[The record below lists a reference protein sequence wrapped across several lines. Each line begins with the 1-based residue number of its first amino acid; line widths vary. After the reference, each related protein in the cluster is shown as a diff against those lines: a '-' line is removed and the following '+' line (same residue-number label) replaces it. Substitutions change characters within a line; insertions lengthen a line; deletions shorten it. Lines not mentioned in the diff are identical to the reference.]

1 MATKLNITELDFA
14 SNKQQLIN
22 YLKSQSQ
29 FKDYDFEGSNLNVL
43 LDVLSYNTYQNNFY
57 TNMAINEMF
66 LDSAVL
72 PNSVVSHAKELNY
85 LPSSRKSARASVRVT
100 IRDTTITG
108 QTITIPQFAAFKAS
122 FQGENYEFVTDKAY
136 VAKKTEPGVFVA
148 DNIELFE
155 GQMLTSF
162 EREGYFVDEDGILT
176 VILSNENADIDSLE
190 VFVDA
195 EFTEDANIFTRKNDI
210 FGVGPEDKVFY
221 VEPYYDGRYKIYFG
235 NNVFGIQPDEY
246 EDIRVKYRI
255 CSGAEANGASVF
267 TIQITSTG
275 TTEVE
280 TIQAALGGADSESL
294 EKIRYFAPKALQI
307 QERAIT
313 TSDYEVLLKQQFPE
327 IKAVSAYGGEN
338 LNPPQFG
345 RVAIS
350 VYLGEAEETLSNTL
364 VNTYLDYLSDK
375 TPLAIEPTFVP
386 SEFVYGKIAVRV
398 NYNPKLTTKN
408 SDFIAQL
415 VRDTIQ
421 AYSEGTLDNFNTT
434 LRLSNLS
441 SNIDAADVS
450 ITSNAMTA
458 KPIIEYTPDLNI
470 KSNPI
475 FKFGTPLVRPYPFRE
490 TNGFSEY
497 KPSIVSGQFS
507 VDNVCVYLQDDG
519 IGNMQ
524 LVTSDLSNPQII
536 DPTAGTV
543 DYDAG
548 DVKLINFRTDGFT
561 GSAIQFIATTVYDDI
576 AAPKGRIFAIRD
588 DDVEVTLR
596 ETE

>member
-22 YLKSQSQ
+22 YLKSQTQ

-72 PNSVVSHAKELNY
+72 PNSVISHAKELNY

-136 VAKKTEPGVFVA
+136 VAKKTETGVFVA
-148 DNIELFE
+148 DNIEIFE

-195 EFTEDANIFTRKNDI
+195 EFTEDENIFTRKNDI

-255 CSGAEANGASVF
+255 CSGAEPNGASVF
-267 TIQITSTG
+267 TIQITTTG

-280 TIQAALGGADSESL
+280 TIQAALGGEDAESL

-386 SEFVYGKIAVRV
+386 SEFVYGQITIRV

-408 SDFIAQL
+408 SDYIAQL

-421 AYSEGTLDNFNTT
+421 AYSEASLDNFNTT

-450 ITSNAMTA
+450 IQSNAITA

-475 FKFGTPLVRPYPFRE
+475 FKFGTPLVKPYPFRE
-490 TNGFSEY
+490 TNGFAEY
-497 KPSIVSGQFS
+497 KPSVISGQFS

-524 LVTSDLSNPQII
+524 LITSDLSNPQII
-536 DPTAGTV
+536 NPTAGTI
-543 DYDAG
+543 DYTTG

-588 DDVEVTLR
+588 DDVTVTLR
-596 ETE
+596 EIE

>member
-136 VAKKTEPGVFVA
+136 VAKKTETGVFVA

-364 VNTYLDYLSDK
+364 VNTYLDYLADK

-386 SEFVYGKIAVRV
+386 SEFVYGKITVRV

-415 VRDTIQ
+415 VRDTVQ

-475 FKFGTPLVRPYPFRE
+475 FKFGTPLVKPYPFRE

-548 DVKLINFRTDGFT
+548 DVKLINFRTDGFS

>member
-14 SNKQQLIN
+14 NNKQQLIN
-22 YLKSQSQ
+22 YLKSQTQ

-72 PNSVVSHAKELNY
+72 PNSVISHAKELNY

-108 QTITIPQFAAFKAS
+108 QTITIPQFAAFNAS

-148 DNIELFE
+148 DNIEIFE

-195 EFTEDANIFTRKNDI
+195 EFTEDTNIFTRKNDI

-235 NNVFGIQPDEY
+235 NNVFGVQPDEY

-255 CSGAEANGASVF
+255 CSGAEPNGASVF
-267 TIQITSTG
+267 TIQITTTG

-280 TIQAALGGADSESL
+280 TIQAALGGEDAESL

-307 QERAIT
+307 QERAVT

-338 LNPPQFG
+338 LDPPQFG

-364 VNTYLDYLSDK
+364 VNTYLAYLSDK

-386 SEFVYGKIAVRV
+386 SEFVYGQITVRV

-415 VRDTIQ
+415 VRDTIK
-421 AYSEGTLDNFNTT
+421 AYSEAELDNFNTT

-450 ITSNAMTA
+450 IQSNAITA

-470 KSNPI
+470 KSNPV
-475 FKFGTPLVRPYPFRE
+475 FKFGAPLVKPYPFRE

-497 KPSIVSGQFS
+497 KPSVISGQFS

-524 LVTSDLSNPQII
+524 LVTSDLSNPQVV

-543 DYDAG
+543 DYNTG
-548 DVKLINFRTDGFT
+548 DVKLINFRTDGFS
-561 GSAIQFIATTVYDDI
+561 GSAIQCIATTIYDDV

-588 DDVEVTLR
+588 DDVTVTLR
-596 ETE
+596 EIE

>member
-136 VAKKTEPGVFVA
+136 VAKKTETGVFVA

-255 CSGAEANGASVF
+255 CSGAEPNGASVF

-280 TIQAALGGADSESL
+280 TIQAALGGADAESL

-364 VNTYLDYLSDK
+364 VNTYLDYLADK

-386 SEFVYGKIAVRV
+386 SEFVYGKITVRV

-415 VRDTIQ
+415 VRDTVQ

-441 SNIDAADVS
+441 SNIDSADVS

-475 FKFGTPLVRPYPFRE
+475 FKFGTPLVKPYPFRE

-548 DVKLINFRTDGFT
+548 DVKLINFRTDGFS

>member
-72 PNSVVSHAKELNY
+72 PNSVISHAKELNY

-108 QTITIPQFAAFKAS
+108 QTITIPQFAAFKAAY
-122 FQGENYEFVTDKAY
+122 QGENYEFVTDKAY

-280 TIQAALGGADSESL
+280 TIQAALGGEDAESL

-307 QERAIT
+307 QERAVT

-364 VNTYLDYLSDK
+364 VNTYLDYLADK

-543 DYDAG
+543 DYDSG
-548 DVKLINFRTDGFT
+548 DVKLINFRTDGFS

>member
-22 YLKSQSQ
+22 YLKSQTQ

-100 IRDTTITG
+100 IRDTTIIG

-136 VAKKTEPGVFVA
+136 VAKKTATGVFVA
-148 DNIELFE
+148 DNIDLFE

-210 FGVGPEDKVFY
+210 FGVGPQDKVFY

-235 NNVFGIQPDEY
+235 NNVFGVQPDEY

-255 CSGAEANGASVF
+255 CSGAEPNGASVF
-267 TIQITSTG
+267 TIQITTTG

-280 TIQAALGGADSESL
+280 TIQAALGGEDAESL

-386 SEFVYGKIAVRV
+386 SEFVYGQITIRV

-408 SDFIAQL
+408 SDYIAQL

-421 AYSEGTLDNFNTT
+421 AYSEASLDNFNTT

-450 ITSNAMTA
+450 IQSNAITA

-475 FKFGTPLVRPYPFRE
+475 FKFGTPLVKPYPFRE
-490 TNGFSEY
+490 TNGFAEY
-497 KPSIVSGQFS
+497 KPSVISGQFS

-524 LVTSDLSNPQII
+524 LITSDLSNPQII
-536 DPTAGTV
+536 NPTAGTI
-543 DYDAG
+543 DYTTG

-588 DDVEVTLR
+588 DDVTVTLR
-596 ETE
+596 EIE

>member
-108 QTITIPQFAAFKAS
+108 QTITIPQFAAFKAAY
-122 FQGENYEFVTDKAY
+122 QGENYEFVTDKAY

-235 NNVFGIQPDEY
+235 NNVFGVQPDEY

-280 TIQAALGGADSESL
+280 TLQAALGGADSESL

-307 QERAIT
+307 QERAVT

>member
-108 QTITIPQFAAFKAS
+108 QTITIPQFAAFKAAY
-122 FQGENYEFVTDKAY
+122 QGENYEFVTDKAY

-235 NNVFGIQPDEY
+235 NNVFGVQPDEY

-280 TIQAALGGADSESL
+280 TIQAALGGEDAESL

-307 QERAIT
+307 QERAVT

-543 DYDAG
+543 DYDSG

>member
-108 QTITIPQFAAFKAS
+108 QTITIPQFAAFKAAY
-122 FQGENYEFVTDKAY
+122 QGENYEFVTDKAY

-235 NNVFGIQPDEY
+235 NNVFGVQPDEY

-280 TIQAALGGADSESL
+280 TLQAALGGADAESL

-307 QERAIT
+307 QERAVT

-475 FKFGTPLVRPYPFRE
+475 FKFGTPLVKPYPFRE

-543 DYDAG
+543 DYDSG

>member
-108 QTITIPQFAAFKAS
+108 QTITIPQFAAFKAAY
-122 FQGENYEFVTDKAY
+122 QGENYEFVTDKAY

-235 NNVFGIQPDEY
+235 NNVFGVQPDEY

-280 TIQAALGGADSESL
+280 TLQAALGGADAESL

-307 QERAIT
+307 QERAVT

-543 DYDAG
+543 DYDSG

>member
-136 VAKKTEPGVFVA
+136 VAKKTETGVFVA

-255 CSGAEANGASVF
+255 CSGAEPNGASVF

-280 TIQAALGGADSESL
+280 TIQAALGGADAESL

-364 VNTYLDYLSDK
+364 VNTYLDYLADK

-386 SEFVYGKIAVRV
+386 SEFVYGKITVRV

-415 VRDTIQ
+415 VRDTVQ

-475 FKFGTPLVRPYPFRE
+475 FKFGTPLVKPYPFRE

-548 DVKLINFRTDGFT
+548 DVKLINFRTDGFS

>member
-72 PNSVVSHAKELNY
+72 PNSVISHAKELNY

-108 QTITIPQFAAFKAS
+108 QTITIPQFSAFKAS

-136 VAKKTEPGVFVA
+136 VAKKTETGVFVA
-148 DNIELFE
+148 DNIEIFE

-195 EFTEDANIFTRKNDI
+195 EFTEDENIFTRKNDI

-255 CSGAEANGASVF
+255 CSGAEPNGASVF
-267 TIQITSTG
+267 TIQITTTG

-280 TIQAALGGADSESL
+280 TIQAALGGEDAESL

-386 SEFVYGKIAVRV
+386 SEFVYGQITIRV

-408 SDFIAQL
+408 SDYIAQL

-421 AYSEGTLDNFNTT
+421 AYSEASLDNFNTT

-450 ITSNAMTA
+450 IQSNAITA

-475 FKFGTPLVRPYPFRE
+475 FKFGTPLVKPYPFRE
-490 TNGFSEY
+490 TNGFAEY
-497 KPSIVSGQFS
+497 KPSVISGQFS

-524 LVTSDLSNPQII
+524 LITSDLSNPQII
-536 DPTAGTV
+536 NPTAGTI
-543 DYDAG
+543 DYTTG

-588 DDVEVTLR
+588 DDVTVTLR
-596 ETE
+596 EIE

>member
-22 YLKSQSQ
+22 YLKSQTQ

-72 PNSVVSHAKELNY
+72 PNSVISHAKELNY

-136 VAKKTEPGVFVA
+136 VAKKTETGVFVA
-148 DNIELFE
+148 DNIEIFE

-195 EFTEDANIFTRKNDI
+195 EFTEDENIFTRKNDI

-255 CSGAEANGASVF
+255 CSGAEPNGASVF
-267 TIQITSTG
+267 TIQITTTG

-280 TIQAALGGADSESL
+280 TIQAALGGEDAESL

-386 SEFVYGKIAVRV
+386 SEFVYGQITIRV

-408 SDFIAQL
+408 SDYIAQL

-421 AYSEGTLDNFNTT
+421 AYSEASLDNFNTT

-450 ITSNAMTA
+450 IQSNAITA

-475 FKFGTPLVRPYPFRE
+475 FKFGTPLVKPYPFRE
-490 TNGFSEY
+490 TNGFAEY
-497 KPSIVSGQFS
+497 KPSVISGQFS
-507 VDNVCVYLQDDG
+507 V
-519 IGNMQ
+519 
-524 LVTSDLSNPQII
+524 
-536 DPTAGTV
+536 
-543 DYDAG
+543 
-548 DVKLINFRTDGFT
+548 
-561 GSAIQFIATTVYDDI
+561 
-576 AAPKGRIFAIRD
+576 
-588 DDVEVTLR
+588 
-596 ETE
+596 

>member
-108 QTITIPQFAAFKAS
+108 QTITIPQFAAFKAAY
-122 FQGENYEFVTDKAY
+122 QGENYEFVTDKAY

-280 TIQAALGGADSESL
+280 TIQAALGGEDAESL

-307 QERAIT
+307 QERAVT

-543 DYDAG
+543 DYDSG
-548 DVKLINFRTDGFT
+548 DVKLINFRTDGFS

>member
-1 MATKLNITELDFA
+1 
-14 SNKQQLIN
+14 
-22 YLKSQSQ
+22 
-29 FKDYDFEGSNLNVL
+29 
-43 LDVLSYNTYQNNFY
+43 
-57 TNMAINEMF
+57 
-66 LDSAVL
+66 
-72 PNSVVSHAKELNY
+72 
-85 LPSSRKSARASVRVT
+85 
-100 IRDTTITG
+100 
-108 QTITIPQFAAFKAS
+108 
-122 FQGENYEFVTDKAY
+122 
-136 VAKKTEPGVFVA
+136 
-148 DNIELFE
+148 
-155 GQMLTSF
+155 
-162 EREGYFVDEDGILT
+162 
-176 VILSNENADIDSLE
+176 
-190 VFVDA
+190 
-195 EFTEDANIFTRKNDI
+195 
-210 FGVGPEDKVFY
+210 
-221 VEPYYDGRYKIYFG
+221 
-235 NNVFGIQPDEY
+235 
-246 EDIRVKYRI
+246 
-255 CSGAEANGASVF
+255 
-267 TIQITSTG
+267 
-275 TTEVE
+275 
-280 TIQAALGGADSESL
+280 
-294 EKIRYFAPKALQI
+294 
-307 QERAIT
+307 
-313 TSDYEVLLKQQFPE
+313 
-327 IKAVSAYGGEN
+327 
-338 LNPPQFG
+338 
-345 RVAIS
+345 
-350 VYLGEAEETLSNTL
+350 
-364 VNTYLDYLSDK
+364 
-375 TPLAIEPTFVP
+375 
-386 SEFVYGKIAVRV
+386 VYGKIAVRV

-543 DYDAG
+543 DYDSG
-548 DVKLINFRTDGFT
+548 DVKLINFRTDGFS

>member
-307 QERAIT
+307 QERAVT

>member
-72 PNSVVSHAKELNY
+72 PNSVISHAKELNY

-235 NNVFGIQPDEY
+235 NNVFGVQPDEY

-307 QERAIT
+307 QERAVT

>member
-108 QTITIPQFAAFKAS
+108 QTITIPQFAAFKAAY
-122 FQGENYEFVTDKAY
+122 QGENYEFVTDKAY

-280 TIQAALGGADSESL
+280 TIQAALGGEDAESL

-307 QERAIT
+307 QERAVT

-364 VNTYLDYLSDK
+364 VNTYLDYLADK

-543 DYDAG
+543 DYDSG
-548 DVKLINFRTDGFT
+548 DVKLINFRTDGFS

>member
-108 QTITIPQFAAFKAS
+108 QTITIPQFAAFKAAY
-122 FQGENYEFVTDKAY
+122 QGENYEFVTDKAY

-280 TIQAALGGADSESL
+280 TIQAALGGEDAESL

-307 QERAIT
+307 QERAVT

-386 SEFVYGKIAVRV
+386 SEFVYGKISVRV

-543 DYDAG
+543 NYDSG
-548 DVKLINFRTDGFT
+548 DVKLINFRTDGFS

>member
-14 SNKQQLIN
+14 NNKQQLIN
-22 YLKSQSQ
+22 YLKSQTQ

-72 PNSVVSHAKELNY
+72 PNSVISHAKELNY

-148 DNIELFE
+148 DNIEIFE

-195 EFTEDANIFTRKNDI
+195 EFTEDENIFTRKNDI

-235 NNVFGIQPDEY
+235 NNVFGVQPDEY

-255 CSGAEANGASVF
+255 CSGAEPNGASVF
-267 TIQITSTG
+267 TIQITTTG

-280 TIQAALGGADSESL
+280 TIQAALGGEDAESL

-307 QERAIT
+307 QERAVT

-338 LNPPQFG
+338 LDPPQFG

-364 VNTYLDYLSDK
+364 VNTYLAYLSDK

-386 SEFVYGKIAVRV
+386 SEFVYGQITVRV

-415 VRDTIQ
+415 VRDTIK
-421 AYSEGTLDNFNTT
+421 AYSEAELDNFNTT

-450 ITSNAMTA
+450 IQSNAITA

-470 KSNPI
+470 KSNPV
-475 FKFGTPLVRPYPFRE
+475 FKFGAPLVKPYPFRE

-497 KPSIVSGQFS
+497 KPSVISGQFS

-524 LVTSDLSNPQII
+524 LVTSDLSNPQVV

-543 DYDAG
+543 DYNTG
-548 DVKLINFRTDGFT
+548 DVKLINFRTDGFS
-561 GSAIQFIATTVYDDI
+561 GAAIQFIATTVYDDV

-588 DDVEVTLR
+588 DDVKVTLR
-596 ETE
+596 EIE

>member
-108 QTITIPQFAAFKAS
+108 QTITIPQFAAFKAAY
-122 FQGENYEFVTDKAY
+122 QGENYEFVTDKAY

-210 FGVGPEDKVFY
+210 FGIGPEDKVFY

-235 NNVFGIQPDEY
+235 NNVFGVQPDEY

-280 TIQAALGGADSESL
+280 TLQAALGGADAESL

-307 QERAIT
+307 QERAVT

-543 DYDAG
+543 DYDSG

>member
-14 SNKQQLIN
+14 NNKQQLIN
-22 YLKSQSQ
+22 YLKSQTQ

-72 PNSVVSHAKELNY
+72 PNSVISHAKELNY

-148 DNIELFE
+148 DNIEIFE

-195 EFTEDANIFTRKNDI
+195 EFTEDTNIFTRKNDI

-235 NNVFGIQPDEY
+235 NNVFGVQPDEY

-255 CSGAEANGASVF
+255 CSGAEPNGASVF
-267 TIQITSTG
+267 TIQITTTG

-280 TIQAALGGADSESL
+280 TIQAALGGEDAESL

-307 QERAIT
+307 QERAVT

-338 LNPPQFG
+338 LDPPQFG

-364 VNTYLDYLSDK
+364 VNTYLAYLSDK

-386 SEFVYGKIAVRV
+386 SEFVYGQITVRV

-415 VRDTIQ
+415 VRDTIK
-421 AYSEGTLDNFNTT
+421 AYSEAELDNFNTT

-450 ITSNAMTA
+450 IQSNAITA

-470 KSNPI
+470 KSNPV
-475 FKFGTPLVRPYPFRE
+475 FKFGAPLVKPYPFRE

-497 KPSIVSGQFS
+497 KPSVISGQFS

-524 LVTSDLSNPQII
+524 LVTSDLSNPQVV

-543 DYDAG
+543 DYNTG
-548 DVKLINFRTDGFT
+548 DVKLINFRTDGFS
-561 GSAIQFIATTVYDDI
+561 GSAIQFIATTIYDDV

-588 DDVEVTLR
+588 DDVTVTLR
-596 ETE
+596 EIE

>member
-136 VAKKTEPGVFVA
+136 VAKKTETGVFVA

-255 CSGAEANGASVF
+255 CSGAEPNGASVF

-280 TIQAALGGADSESL
+280 TIQAALGGADAESL

-307 QERAIT
+307 QERAVT

-364 VNTYLDYLSDK
+364 VNTYLDYLADK

-386 SEFVYGKIAVRV
+386 SEFVYGKITVRV

-415 VRDTIQ
+415 VRNTVQ

-475 FKFGTPLVRPYPFRE
+475 FKFGTPLVKPYPFRE

-548 DVKLINFRTDGFT
+548 DVKLINFRTDGFS

>member
-22 YLKSQSQ
+22 YLKSQTQ

-136 VAKKTEPGVFVA
+136 VAKKTETGVFVA

-280 TIQAALGGADSESL
+280 TIQAALGGADAESL

-307 QERAIT
+307 QERAVT

-364 VNTYLDYLSDK
+364 VNTYLDYLADK

-386 SEFVYGKIAVRV
+386 SEFVYGKITVRV

-415 VRDTIQ
+415 VRNTVQ

-475 FKFGTPLVRPYPFRE
+475 FKFGTPLVKPYPFRE

-543 DYDAG
+543 DYDTG
-548 DVKLINFRTDGFT
+548 DVKLINFRTDGFS

>member
-235 NNVFGIQPDEY
+235 NNVFGVQPDEY

-307 QERAIT
+307 QERAVT

>member
-72 PNSVVSHAKELNY
+72 PNSVISHAKELNY

-108 QTITIPQFAAFKAS
+108 QTITIPQFAAFKAAY
-122 FQGENYEFVTDKAY
+122 QGENYEFVTDKAY

-280 TIQAALGGADSESL
+280 TIQAALGGEDAESL

-307 QERAIT
+307 QERAVT

-386 SEFVYGKIAVRV
+386 SEFVYGKISVRV

-543 DYDAG
+543 DYDSG
-548 DVKLINFRTDGFT
+548 DVKLINFRTDGFS

>member
-1 MATKLNITELDFA
+1 M
-14 SNKQQLIN
+14 
-22 YLKSQSQ
+22 
-29 FKDYDFEGSNLNVL
+29 
-43 LDVLSYNTYQNNFY
+43 
-57 TNMAINEMF
+57 
-66 LDSAVL
+66 
-72 PNSVVSHAKELNY
+72 
-85 LPSSRKSARASVRVT
+85 
-100 IRDTTITG
+100 
-108 QTITIPQFAAFKAS
+108 
-122 FQGENYEFVTDKAY
+122 
-136 VAKKTEPGVFVA
+136 
-148 DNIELFE
+148 
-155 GQMLTSF
+155 
-162 EREGYFVDEDGILT
+162 
-176 VILSNENADIDSLE
+176 
-190 VFVDA
+190 
-195 EFTEDANIFTRKNDI
+195 
-210 FGVGPEDKVFY
+210 FGV
-221 VEPYYDGRYKIYFG
+221 
-235 NNVFGIQPDEY
+235 QPDEY

-280 TIQAALGGADSESL
+280 TIQAALGGEDAESL

-307 QERAIT
+307 QERAVT

-543 DYDAG
+543 DYDSG

>member
-136 VAKKTEPGVFVA
+136 VAKKTETGVFVA

-280 TIQAALGGADSESL
+280 TIQAALGGADAESL

-364 VNTYLDYLSDK
+364 VNTYLDYLADK

-386 SEFVYGKIAVRV
+386 SEFVYGKITVRV

-415 VRDTIQ
+415 VRDTVQ

-475 FKFGTPLVRPYPFRE
+475 FKFGTPLVKPYPFRE

-548 DVKLINFRTDGFT
+548 DVKLINFRTDGFS

>member
-136 VAKKTEPGVFVA
+136 VAKKTETGVFVA

-255 CSGAEANGASVF
+255 CSGAEPNGASVF

-280 TIQAALGGADSESL
+280 TIQAALGGADAESL

-364 VNTYLDYLSDK
+364 VNTYLDYLADK

-386 SEFVYGKIAVRV
+386 SEFVYGKITVRV

-475 FKFGTPLVRPYPFRE
+475 FKFGTPLVKPYPFRE

-548 DVKLINFRTDGFT
+548 DVKLINFRTDGFS

>member
-108 QTITIPQFAAFKAS
+108 QTITIPQFAAFKAAY
-122 FQGENYEFVTDKAY
+122 QGENYEFVTDKAY

-280 TIQAALGGADSESL
+280 TIQAALGGEDAESL

-307 QERAIT
+307 QERAVT

-386 SEFVYGKIAVRV
+386 SEFVYGKISVRV

-543 DYDAG
+543 DYDSG
-548 DVKLINFRTDGFT
+548 DVKLINFRTDGFS

>member
-108 QTITIPQFAAFKAS
+108 QTITIPQFAAFKAAY
-122 FQGENYEFVTDKAY
+122 QGENYEFVTDKAY

-235 NNVFGIQPDEY
+235 NNVFGVQPDEY

-280 TIQAALGGADSESL
+280 TIQAALGGEDAESL

-307 QERAIT
+307 QERAVT

-543 DYDAG
+543 NYDSG
-548 DVKLINFRTDGFT
+548 DVKLINFRTDGFS

>member
-22 YLKSQSQ
+22 YLKSQTQ

-72 PNSVVSHAKELNY
+72 PNSVISHAKELNY

-136 VAKKTEPGVFVA
+136 VATKTETGVFVA

-280 TIQAALGGADSESL
+280 TIQAALGGADAESL

-386 SEFVYGKIAVRV
+386 SEFVYGQITIRV

-408 SDFIAQL
+408 SDYIAQL

-421 AYSEGTLDNFNTT
+421 AYSEASLDNFNTT

-450 ITSNAMTA
+450 IQSNAITA

-475 FKFGTPLVRPYPFRE
+475 FKFGTPLVKPYPFRE
-490 TNGFSEY
+490 TNGFAEY
-497 KPSIVSGQFS
+497 KPSVISGQFS

-536 DPTAGTV
+536 NPTAGTI
-543 DYDAG
+543 DYTTG

-588 DDVEVTLR
+588 DDVTVTLR
-596 ETE
+596 EIE

>member
-136 VAKKTEPGVFVA
+136 VAKKTETGVFVA

-280 TIQAALGGADSESL
+280 TIQAALGGADAESL

-364 VNTYLDYLSDK
+364 VNTYLDYLADK

-386 SEFVYGKIAVRV
+386 SEFVYGKITVRV

-475 FKFGTPLVRPYPFRE
+475 FKFGTPLVKPYPFRE

-548 DVKLINFRTDGFT
+548 DVKLINFRTDGFS

>member
-108 QTITIPQFAAFKAS
+108 QTITIPQFAAFKAAY
-122 FQGENYEFVTDKAY
+122 QGENYEFVTDKAY

-280 TIQAALGGADSESL
+280 TIQAALGGEDAESL

-307 QERAIT
+307 QERAVT

-386 SEFVYGKIAVRV
+386 SEFVYGKISVRV

-450 ITSNAMTA
+450 ITSNAITA

-543 DYDAG
+543 DYDSG
-548 DVKLINFRTDGFT
+548 DVKLINFRTDGFS